1 MKKALIVLAF
11 LLAIPVLLANKA
23 YAATN
28 HTVQKG
34 ETLWGI
40 SQTNG
45 ITLYELRK
53 ANNKW
58 DDLILIGQNV
68 IVPVKGESVSK
79 PTVKNT
85 KQSKQTTSSE
95 VKAPSGDK
103 ELLARLVRAEAE
115 SEPYA
120 GKVEVAKVVLNRVNN
135 DQFPNSIQG
144 VIYESGQFSPVSN
157 GSIYK
162 SADSESVRAVNEAF
176 NIGGNSQGS
185 LYFYN
190 PSTATSRWLDSRPTV
205 TVIGHHVFK
214 R

>member
-58 DDLILIGQNV
+58 DDLILIGQN
-68 IVPVKGESVSK
+68 IIIPAKGESVSK

-95 VKAPSGDK
+95 VKAPSSDRD
-103 ELLARLVRAEAE
+103 LLARLVRAEAE

-176 NIGGNSQGS
+176 NIGGNGQGS

-190 PSTATSRWLDSRPTV
+190 PSTATSRWLDNRPTV